1 VGDKTGSISANHGH
15 VARIAGAE
23 LTAGGALSLDIRG
36 SADHP
41 HTVELSA
48 AEVDAIAAS
57 QRVSKTSSTD
67 ASHSHVVTFN

>member
-1 VGDKTGSISANHGH
+1 M
-15 VARIAGAE
+15 GAQ
-23 LTAGGALSLDIRG
+23 LTAGGALALDIRG
-36 SADHP
+36 DADHP

-48 AEVDAIAAS
+48 DEVEAIAGN